1 MKLFLFLWYF
11 TVFCLYMAGI
21 LHDRSEAM
29 HKKMEENGTP
39 YKNHFGGRYKYLTYL
54 DMVSK

>member
-1 MKLFLFLWYF
+1 
-11 TVFCLYMAGI
+11 MAGI